1 MTAAR
6 EQYEKIPGGAEK
18 ARAAGFFLSGRYDDA
33 LAVYDALLEKMPG
46 DLVLMTNR
54 ALCLAELERLDD
66 GVLSFFLEHIEEVPA
81 ETLLFLAEASWAEKR
96 TSDALRLAD
105 AVIALDERNVTAY
118 LLKGEILEETG
129 EGDELLALMRD
140 VFPRFKDD
148 ERVLCFAAGYAADFG
163 NLRQARYLLRRAMK
177 INRPYVLQNERF
189 YDYFISN
196 EEEKK
201 IIPHA
206 LEALEYQP
214 DSRPVLRAAAA
225 AYALS
230 GKCAEADGM
239 FGRLSE
245 QYGGKLPDRLL
256 SMWADALAGM
266 KDYARAFDTARRI
279 SPEYEYRDGLFL
291 FQRKMLYFLK
301 VSGASAAAEK
311 RAAEWAAECP
321 GNVGVA
327 HACAA
332 VLERRK
338 TPTPPPAYAEEFF
351 DAFSAEFDR
360 SLERLD
366 YQGPFLAAKILKDA
380 GVSPEENRSL
390 LDAGCGTGLLASSLR
405 PYAGAQGKL
414 TGVDISGRML
424 DMARQKVVYDVL
436 ERADIVT
443 YMNAHPEAFDLVA
456 CMDVFSYFGDLA
468 VPLEAFARTLKDRGL
483 AVFSV
488 LKDKDPEADSFSLQL
503 SGQYAHALPY
513 VRVVLEKAGFET
525 LEEQEHILRREMN
538 APVSAYVFLVRKK
551 A

>member
-1 MTAAR
+1 MTAAQ

-18 ARAAGFFLSGRYDDA
+18 ARAAGFFLSGRYADA
-33 LAVYDALLEKMPG
+33 LAVYEALLEKTPG
-46 DLVLMTNR
+46 DLALMTNR

-66 GVLSFFLEHIEEVPA
+66 SVFSFFLEHIEEVPA
-81 ETLLFLAEASWAEKR
+81 ETLLLLAEASLAEKR

-105 AVIALDERNVTAY
+105 AVIASDERNVTAY
-118 LLKGEILEETG
+118 LLKGEILEEIG
-129 EGDELLALMRD
+129 EGDELLALMREI
-140 VFPRFKDD
+140 FPRFKDD
-148 ERVLCFAAGYAADFG
+148 ERVLCFVAGYAADFG

-201 IIPHA
+201 IIPFA
-206 LEALEYQP
+206 REALKHRP
-214 DSRPVLRAAAA
+214 DSRTVLRAAAA
-225 AYALS
+225 AYALT
-230 GKCAEADGM
+230 GKCAEADSM
-239 FGRLSE
+239 FARLSE

-279 SPEYEYRDGLFL
+279 SPGYEYRDGLFL
-291 FQRKMLYFLK
+291 FLRKMLYFLK
-301 VSGASAAAEK
+301 TSGSSAEAEK

-321 GNVGVA
+321 DNVGVA

-332 VLERRK
+332 VLEQRK

-351 DAFSAEFDR
+351 DAFSADFDR
-360 SLERLD
+360 SLDRLD

-380 GVSPEENRSL
+380 GVSSGENRNI
-390 LDAGCGTGLLASSLR
+390 LDAGCGTGLLAPSLR
-405 PYAGAQGKL
+405 PYTGGEGKL

-424 DMARQKVVYDVL
+424 DMARQKILYDVL

-443 YMNAHPEAFDLVA
+443 YMNSHPAAFDLIA
-456 CMDVFSYFGDLA
+456 CMDVFSYFGDLS
-468 VPLEAFARTLKDRGL
+468 VPLEAFFRTLKKKGI
-483 AVFSV
+483 AVFCV
-488 LKDKDPEADSFSLQL
+488 LKDKDPAADSFSLQL

-513 VRVVLEKAGFET
+513 VREVIEKAGFEA
-525 LEEQEHILRREMN
+525 LQEQEHILRYEMKV
-538 APVSAYVFLVRKK
+538 PVPAYVFLVRKK
-551 A
+551 G